1 MQGHGLK
8 LLLVVAA
15 FAAIAG
21 TAAPAAAK
29 KAKSQASPTPVAQP
43 NIVPGYYLMLA
54 NQIVSP
60 RYPDLPSCLK
70 DLNDVKHRMVPGSDM
85 MACAHRIQ

>member
-1 MQGHGLK
+1 MQGRYVK

-21 TAAPAAAK
+21 TPAPAAAK
-29 KAKSQASPTPVAQP
+29 KKPKPSPTPVAQP
-43 NIVPGYYLMLA
+43 NVVPGYYLMLG

-60 RYPDLPSCLK
+60 RYADLPSCLK
-70 DLNDVKHRMVPGSDM
+70 DLNDVKRRMLPGSDQ
-85 MACAHRIQ
+85 MACAHRTQ